1 MSGVQSWP
9 VCAICCGGPS
19 RDRTL
24 LQCSSKICTDGPWF
38 HSDCLGSAITSRNLN
53 KTQSWLCPWC
63 VLKQSAPS
71 ASLSERQLLALTL
84 QISRLD
90 SFRSKSSSSA
100 EERRSCSKKIT
111 RSGIHPSVDVGV
123 RSDPLRHSVS
133 SSINGCSSND
143 TATPPPPL
151 NSSTSS
157 SKRSRTTI
165 CDPSNLRFSPDD
177 RFGSCAKCR
186 RAYPLCLVFCCDAFR
201 DTHFHTAL
209 RLPSGM
215 RHPKRVHSD
224 IGTSS
229 SSLHGSD
236 ALKPEVQHDA
246 ESIQSPAT
254 SCASSSAA
262 SATPSHLRTA
272 RASFRRNSSSLLA
285 EFDSSAFKFSSS
297 LSFKNPSAF
306 SRCWRQGRSQ
316 MHGWGLFASEFIPA
330 GQRITEY
337 VLFYPALARQHFLF
351 VAIDALVHLFSDTLG
366 SCCGLASVT

>member
-1 MSGVQSWP
+1 MSGVQACP
-9 VCAICCGGPS
+9 VCAMCCGGPS
-19 RDRTL
+19 RDRAL

-38 HSDCLGSAITSRNLN
+38 HSDCLGSAIISRNF
-53 KTQSWLCPWC
+53 KKAQSWLCPWC
-63 VLKQSAPS
+63 VLKQAAPC

-84 QISRLD
+84 QTSRLD

-100 EERRSCSKKIT
+100 EEGTSCSKKIT

-123 RSDPLRHSVS
+123 RSDTLRHSLS
-133 SSINGCSSND
+133 SSIKGCSSND
-143 TATPPPPL
+143 KATPPPPS

-157 SKRSRTTI
+157 TKRSRTTI
-165 CDPSNLRFSPDD
+165 GDPSNLRFGPDD

-186 RAYPLCLVFCCDAFR
+186 RAYPLCLVFCYDAFR

-215 RHPKRVHSD
+215 RHPKRVCSD

-229 SSLHGSD
+229 SSLNGSD
-236 ALKPEVQHDA
+236 ALKPEVQYDA

-254 SCASSSAA
+254 SFASSSAA
-262 SATPSHLRTA
+262 STTPSHLRSA

-337 VLFYPALARQHFLF
+337 VLF
-351 VAIDALVHLFSDTLG
+351 
-366 SCCGLASVT
+366 